1 MATPSHRVHGS
12 GPQGEFGDSLE
23 ELRLAFYARLRS
35 EHVHFATLSAVLA
48 RAGKDPSWIFEDL
61 QFRAH
66 KMRGGAAIFE
76 IPEVAATACSLEEA
90 AKRASLAQANN
101 TDPGVESALGAL
113 VQLLGSLGGKE
124 TLKAAACG

>member
-1 MATPSHRVHGS
+1 MATSSHRAYES
-12 GPQGEFGDSLE
+12 GPQGGSGDSLE
-23 ELRLAFYARLRS
+23 ELRQAFYARLQS
-35 EHVHFATLSAVLA
+35 ERVHFATLSAVLA
-48 RAGKDPSWIFEDL
+48 RAGKNPAWIFEDL

-90 AKRASLAQANN
+90 AKRASIAKANN

-113 VQLLGSLGGKE
+113 VQLLSSLGGKE
-124 TLKAAACG
+124 TRQAAACG